1 MDSDRDLVQAFF
13 ALDRAVR
20 EPHVSVPMGLYRLL
34 VLGAAQAEAITT
46 GKAAELLG
54 VDVIEVRRLLAEMAG
69 ADAPGVDV
77 LKVPIIPIDPEADAR
92 VEAHM
97 AGLETGAPPPQ
108 PLTRKADLGSS
119 QTHPDRVALLQELAD
134 ARAGR
139 DAMIEEADRLK
150 AECDECRRQARE
162 FQEDARRVAD
172 KLVKLE
178 RILTGLVQSADR
190 AKTDADRVTV
200 LIATVEIARAAVG
213 GKHD

>member
-1 MDSDRDLVQAFF
+1 MLFR
-13 ALDRAVR
+13 
-20 EPHVSVPMGLYRLL
+20 
-34 VLGAAQAEAITT
+34 
-46 GKAAELLG
+46 
-54 VDVIEVRRLLAEMAG
+54 
-69 ADAPGVDV
+69 
-77 LKVPIIPIDPEADAR
+77 
-92 VEAHM
+92 
-97 AGLETGAPPPQ
+97 
-108 PLTRKADLGSS
+108 S

-178 RILTGLVQSADR
+178 RILTGLVQSAER